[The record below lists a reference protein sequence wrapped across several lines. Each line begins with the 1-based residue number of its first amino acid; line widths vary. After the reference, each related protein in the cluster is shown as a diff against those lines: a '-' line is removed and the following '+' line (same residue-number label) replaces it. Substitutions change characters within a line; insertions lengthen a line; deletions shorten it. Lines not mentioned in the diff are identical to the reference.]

1 MPSEDAPPVADAPV
15 GTHLNLLDSV
25 DAGVDN
31 FVENY
36 DLMGGEGGIFEK
48 YSLSDQMVHFC
59 GGVIS
64 RVHWTA
70 CKAVLAFHAGSSFTK
85 LLQMTKK
92 LREASCLRIY
102 MNAVDE
108 LDDEHFDTDAKG
120 FFKSLLPASLYRY
133 YLDSRCKIRNHMLP
147 LFPKDLVKLKSGHG
161 FHETCNKV
169 YITAY
174 RHEMASVQKKGI
186 ARYTNQEIAQM
197 LPPPNWEYL

>member
-1 MPSEDAPPVADAPV
+1 MPSEDAPPVADAHV

-70 CKAVLAFHAGSSFTK
+70 CKAVLAFHAGSSVTK
-85 LLQMTKK
+85 LSQMTKK

-108 LDDEHFDTDAKG
+108 LNDEHFDADAKG
-120 FFKSLLPASLYRY
+120 FFKSSFLDQRTTASGILVSLLLGLSLQDSKPHAPSVSEGPCEVEKWPWFPRNMQQGIHHCIPA
-133 YLDSRCKIRNHMLP
+133 
-147 LFPKDLVKLKSGHG
+147 
-161 FHETCNKV
+161 
-169 YITAY
+169 
-174 RHEMASVQKKGI
+174 
-186 ARYTNQEIAQM
+186 
-197 LPPPNWEYL
+197 